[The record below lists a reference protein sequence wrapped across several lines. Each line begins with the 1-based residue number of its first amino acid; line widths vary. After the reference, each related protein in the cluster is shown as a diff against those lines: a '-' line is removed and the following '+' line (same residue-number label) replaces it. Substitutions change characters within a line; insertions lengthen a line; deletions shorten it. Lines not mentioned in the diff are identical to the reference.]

1 MIRKAYKKLLEWDKK
16 KNKKPLILMGAR
28 QVGKTYAVRMFASE
42 NYDELLEINFKETT
56 PNE

>member
-28 QVGKTYAVRMFASE
+28 QVGKTWLMEEFARNKYAGNTYYVQT
-42 NYDELLEINFKETT
+42 L
-56 PNE
+56 P